1 MPDST
6 GTSACP
12 NSTQRQQRWGAR
24 IEPVHVHV
32 EHHQDVDDDECVP
45 TKPVLSRFLPIPFL
59 HTHTNTTRT
68 REKIANSYYATQ
80 QPD

>member
-32 EHHQDVDDDECVP
+32 EHHQDVDDDECVHHEA
-45 TKPVLSRFLPIPFL
+45 RALPFSPHPFL

-68 REKIANSYYATQ
+68 REKDANSYYATQ